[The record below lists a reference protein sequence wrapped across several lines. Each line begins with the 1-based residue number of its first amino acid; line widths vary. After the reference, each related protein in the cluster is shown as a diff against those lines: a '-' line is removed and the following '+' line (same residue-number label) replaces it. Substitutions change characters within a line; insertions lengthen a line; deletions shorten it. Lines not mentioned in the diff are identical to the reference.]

1 MSKKGKNKRNQA
13 LLRAAKKIKKDD
25 EHRKKVDLMDSA
37 LKKLKDRGIQFT
49 VRNKGLHLIVRYNKK
64 VADFWPTTGRF
75 KVRDEWGYRF
85 GVDLLIE
92 KLGYV
97 EIINNGK

>member
-1 MSKKGKNKRNQA
+1 MSKKGKNKKNQVS
-13 LLRAAKKIKKDD
+13 RREEKKIKRAQK
-25 EHRKKVDLMDSA
+25 KKVLMDSA
-37 LKKLKDRGIQFT
+37 MEKLKCRNIPFT
-49 VRNKGLHLIVRYNKK
+49 VHNKGLHLIVQYDKK
-64 VADFWPTTGRF
+64 IADFWPTTGRF

-97 EIINNGK
+97 EIIHNVK